1 MFTLY
6 HSLVIDHRHRAAE
19 QLLAAEVQHLLM
31 VRGKV
36 AQDRALQAAQ
46 EDYDEL

>member
-1 MFTLY
+1 MLCYFPLPNTRY
-6 HSLVIDHRHRAAE
+6 RHRAA
-19 QLLAAEVQHLLM
+19 QMLLEAEVQHLSM

-36 AQDRALQAAQ
+36 EQDRVVQAAQ